1 MLSLFG
7 LYRLICILSHLQKIS
22 GDLWFLAV
30 TLEKSPHRLL
40 AFLNAE
46 LRQESEDAVQ
56 IPGQTVLARYLSHY
70 NFVEMHLDS
79 IFKYGETPLLPK
91 EVRSDSLFLFH

>member
-1 MLSLFG
+1 
-7 LYRLICILSHLQKIS
+7 
-22 GDLWFLAV
+22 V

-40 AFLNAE
+40 AFLNSE
-46 LRQESEDAVQ
+46 LRQESEDVQ

-79 IFKYGETPLLPK
+79 IFKYGEAATLPK
-91 EVRSDSLFLFH
+91 EVCKEAFFNSAWVHL

>member
-1 MLSLFG
+1 MSLFG
-7 LYRLICILSHLQKIS
+7 ISRLICILSHLQKIS

-46 LRQESEDAVQ
+46 LRQESEDAIQ

-79 IFKYGETPLLPK
+79 IFKYGEVPLLPK
-91 EVRSDSLFLFH
+91 EVRSDSFYFI

>member
-1 MLSLFG
+1 
-7 LYRLICILSHLQKIS
+7 
-22 GDLWFLAV
+22 LWFLAV

-40 AFLNAE
+40 AFLNSE
-46 LRQESEDAVQ
+46 LRQETENVVQ

-79 IFKYGETPLLPK
+79 IYKYGETATLPK
-91 EVRSDSLFLFH
+91 EVCIHLK